1 MASFDKKYRP
11 KTFRTFRGNEI
22 TTRLLK
28 NHIEAIDNFP
38 ATIMFTGPSGCGK
51 TTLARLVAKNL
62 KVGKANVYE
71 LNIADS
77 RKIDDARAILENLKY
92 TPMHGSGKV
101 IILNECH
108 KANNEFQNAML
119 EKLEEPPANTYFIL
133 CTTNPEKLLAT
144 IKTRATRL
152 AVARLDHEQ
161 MQDLID
167 YVLKRERVT
176 LNTKVK
182 RRLLTASEGTPRS
195 ALLMLNS
202 LVTLDS
208 TSEQIQF
215 INDFN
220 PVEDPRVKELCQA
233 LLNGES
239 RAVTIAGELDLDP
252 EDIRRMIL
260 GYMSKVILNPKAAG
274 PAQDM
279 AAHIIDN
286 FFEPLWNVGKPGL
299 VFSCYNIIVALND

>member
-1 MASFDKKYRP
+1 M
-11 KTFRTFRGNEI
+11 
-22 TTRLLK
+22 
-28 NHIEAIDNFP
+28 
-38 ATIMFTGPSGCGK
+38 
-51 TTLARLVAKNL
+51 
-62 KVGKANVYE
+62 KVGKANTYE

-77 RKIDDARAILENLKY
+77 RKIDDARAILENLRY
-92 TPMHGSGKV
+92 APMHGSGKV

-119 EKLEEPPANTYFIL
+119 EKLEEPPPNVYFLL

-152 AVARLDHEQ
+152 AVARLDYNQIEKIVDRVLHLEKI
-161 MQDLID
+161 DL
-167 YVLKRERVT
+167 
-176 LNTKVK
+176 NSKVK
-182 RRLLTASEGTPRS
+182 RTMISAAEGTPRV

-202 LVTLDS
+202 LVNLDS

-233 LLNGES
+233 LLNGEG
-239 RAVTIAGELDLDP
+239 RAVRIAGEIDLDP
-252 EDIRRMIL
+252 EDVRRMIL
-260 GYMSKVILNPKAAG
+260 GYMSKVILNPKAAEG
-274 PAQDM
+274 ATAM
-279 AAHIIDN
+279 AALIIDN

-299 VFSCYNIIVALND
+299 VFSCYNIIEALND